1 MKHQWYKTSFT
12 KGILIVLEHVFLI
25 AATVSVL
32 WLAVYP
38 TVRSEI
44 FAGNAPEK
52 YEDTTSF
59 NEQLRS
65 TSNLMIKGIQVKDRF
80 ETDGVYDP
88 GRIVDIQEYY
98 ETSSIKSAQ
107 EYYETSGN
115 MNEDISGLAYRLQ
128 DLDDWG
134 KLWLQNGENS
144 SYDTGAGMLD
154 PIIVCK
160 KSDNTYHYYYY
171 SELKKLI
178 DEGKLRF
185 VIASDEGGMSEE
197 DILNEL
203 QNGSFINGTETLFKG
218 LQDEEGKIAY
228 IDCWSYDGNW
238 LKEEYKTIDGKTV
251 MDIANENPIWN
262 GRLNEAYDILRASIY
277 QIDDE
282 LGMYHDLFNFY
293 QEGDTNFAYLYIDM
307 DTEEICTNRKIFQDY
322 EKLDQSLDSIRKMG
336 KYAIIEPELS
346 GFETNLKRIDVEEW
360 RDEVKYAGNEDK
372 HFIYAIGVD
381 TTYPI
386 EDSFYTEAQLYG
398 KYGSS
403 ARIVLILAPVSLIL
417 FLVILVWLTVV
428 AGRNEKDEELHLNWF
443 DRWWTE
449 LAGGTVLGCWGI
461 PVVLICM
468 NLSYFNMYLANMT
481 DSTMEYQ
488 MYQQDYIANAIPYII
503 EIGILAGY
511 TCMMF
516 LIGYLSL
523 IRRIKAHIVWK
534 NSMLRW
540 LGNFIRMILSHIHE
554 VWKAIMVC
562 GMIWVFSLYL
572 IYQFYV
578 GNSIQFAAFW
588 IVQGLELVGS
598 IYLIQQ
604 AIGRQRIRTGINK
617 IAEGEVDYKIPLDGL
632 GGEQKIIAE
641 RVNSI
646 GEGLDVALEKNI
658 KNERLKTDLITN
670 VSHDIKTPL
679 TSIINYVELLKQ
691 ENFEDPKI
699 QRYIE
704 VLEQKSQ
711 RLKTLTEDVVEASKV
726 SSGNIILEYMNI
738 NLVEMIQQTSG
749 EFEEK
754 FTSRDLQEVL
764 SVPDQ
769 EVIIRADGRRL
780 WRVFSNIYNNA
791 AKYALKGTR
800 VYATLETKEEQAIFC
815 LKNISEQS
823 LNISANELTE
833 RFIRGDVS
841 RSTEGS
847 GLGLSIAQSLT
858 EMQGGKFEL
867 YLDGDL
873 FKVTITFPLQKK

>member
-1 MKHQWYKTSFT
+1 MKRQWYKTSFT
-12 KGILIVLEHVFLI
+12 KGILIILEHIFLI
-25 AATVSVL
+25 AAIVSIL
-32 WLAVYP
+32 WLAAYP
-38 TVRSEI
+38 AVRSEI
-44 FAGNAPEK
+44 FAGNAPER
-52 YEDTTSF
+52 YEDTNSF

-65 TSNLMIKGIQVKDRF
+65 ASNLMIAGIQVKERF

-88 GRIVDIQEYY
+88 EKIVDIQEYY
-98 ETSSIKSAQ
+98 ENSRVINK
-107 EYYETSGN
+107 
-115 MNEDISGLAYRLQ
+115 DISGLAYRLQ

-134 KLWLQNGENS
+134 NLWLQNGENS
-144 SYDTGAGMLD
+144 SYDTGASTLD

-160 KSDNTYHYYYY
+160 KSDDTYHYYYY

-185 VIASDEGGMSEE
+185 VIASDEGGISEE

-203 QNGSFINGTETLFKG
+203 QNGSFANGTETSFKG

-238 LKEEYKTIDGKTV
+238 LKEEYKTVDGKTV

-282 LGMYHDLFNFY
+282 LGMYYDLSNFY
-293 QEGDTNFAYLYIDM
+293 QEGDTNFAYIYIDM
-307 DTEEICTNRKIFQDY
+307 DKEKICTNRKEFQNY
-322 EKLDQSLDSIRKMG
+322 EDFEQNLETIRKMG
-336 KYAIIEPELS
+336 KYAIIKPELYA
-346 GFETNLKRIDVEEW
+346 FETNLKRIDVEEW

-372 HFIYAIGVD
+372 NFIYAIGVD

-386 EDSFYTEAQLYG
+386 KDSFYTEAQLYS

-403 ARIVLILAPVSLIL
+403 AQIVLILAPVSVIL
-417 FLVILVWLTVV
+417 FFIILVWLTVV
-428 AGRNEKDEELHLNWF
+428 AGRNGKDEELHLNGF
-443 DRWWTE
+443 DRWRTE
-449 LAGGTVLGCWGI
+449 LAGVTVIVCWAV
-461 PVVLICM
+461 PVVLAFM
-468 NLSYFNMYLANMT
+468 NLDYFNMYLANMM
-481 DSTMEYQ
+481 DSTMDYQ
-488 MYQQDYIANAIPYII
+488 MYQNDYIASAIPYII
-503 EIGILAGY
+503 EVGILTGY
-511 TCMMF
+511 TCTMF

-523 IRRIKAHIVWK
+523 VRRVKTHTLWK
-534 NSMLRW
+534 NSILRW
-540 LGNFIRMILSHIHE
+540 LGNFIRMILNHIHE
-554 VWKAIMVC
+554 VWKVIMVC

-572 IYQFYV
+572 FYQFYAMY
-578 GNSIQFAAFW
+578 SIRFASFW

-598 IYLIQQ
+598 IYLIRQ
-604 AIGRQRIRTGINK
+604 AIGRQKIRTGINK

-632 GGEQKIIAE
+632 GGEQKVIAE

-726 SSGNIILEYMNI
+726 SSGNITLEYMNI

-800 VYATLETKEEQAIFC
+800 VYATLETKEEQAIFS

-823 LNISANELTE
+823 LNISADELTE

-847 GLGLSIAQSLT
+847 GLGLSIARSLT